1 MAADPATTPERLR
14 KRAEF
19 VAVSKGRRAGASA
32 FLVQCAHRTYD
43 GGAAR
48 FGMTVTRKVGTA
60 VERNRIRRRLR
71 TAIAQAA
78 DRAASGCDY
87 VIVARRE
94 ALHIPFEKLVGDLGH
109 AIARVSAPREPRSG
123 PRPAGL

>member
-1 MAADPATTPERLR
+1 MAADPATTPGRLR
-14 KRAEF
+14 KRADF
-19 VAVSKGRRAGASA
+19 VAVSKGRRAGARA
-32 FLVQCAHRTYD
+32 FLVQCAHRDSD
-43 GGAAR
+43 GGPAR
-48 FGMTVTRKVGTA
+48 FGLTVTRKVGTA

-78 DRAASGCDY
+78 GQAAGASDY

-94 ALHIPFEKLVGDLGH
+94 ALIIPFEKLVGDLCH

-123 PRPAGL
+123 PRPAGS